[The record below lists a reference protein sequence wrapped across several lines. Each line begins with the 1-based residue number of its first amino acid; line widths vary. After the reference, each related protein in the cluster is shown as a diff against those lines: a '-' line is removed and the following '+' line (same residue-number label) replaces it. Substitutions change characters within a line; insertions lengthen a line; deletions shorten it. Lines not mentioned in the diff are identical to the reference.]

1 MACVMDL
8 DLSLGQQQRIGS
20 TAKGEDNRSR
30 IDKSFN
36 ENDDSLQD
44 DTNFVNSVRL
54 WARWRYVKFGIEND

>member
-36 ENDDSLQD
+36 ENDDSSQD

-54 WARWRYVKFGIEND
+54 WAR